1 MTLERQ
7 ILFWGLGLVGLLL
20 IVYLL
25 GSTITPFAAG
35 IVLGYLLDPVVLKLQ
50 RFGFS
55 RLGAS
60 LLILTVFVLTVVL
73 FFILVVPVLGGQF
86 IAFAQHLP
94 GYAMRLQAIA
104 VEEGN
109 AFIAKYGGHWLDA
122 LGLRQQLS
130 SAQIQKS
137 VGDFVAQSA
146 QWLLDAFT
154 RLVSG
159 GAALFNFL
167 SLLIVTPVVAFYIL
181 VDWHRMIAKL
191 DSWLPLDHRESLRN
205 IAREINHALA
215 GFIRG
220 QSIVCLFLGIWYS
233 VGLTLIGL
241 DYGFLIGVVGGLL
254 SFVPYVGSL
263 TALVLSLSVALF
275 QGWPSLKLFLLALGV
290 VGSGSVPRRKR
301 PLAAARRRID
311 RTSSG
316 LVDVRAPCLR
326 TVVWLSWVDHRRS
339 NGSGDRRYRS
349 SSHRSLPDEFVLPRQ
364 LGIGEPMMSPPRQ
377 LTFRW
382 PHSPSFARED
392 FLSAPSNLDALA
404 AVDQWPNWA
413 VRMLMLVGP
422 EGAGKSHL
430 GAIWA
435 RAAGAL
441 CLAGEELD
449 EPSLQACAKASAVLI
464 ENADQASRAE
474 AFFFHLINTGLQN
487 DMWLL
492 LTSRTAP
499 DTWGLNTPDLLSR
512 LRLAP
517 VVRLAAPDIELT
529 EAVLFKL
536 FSDRQLQVEP
546 HVIAYIALRIE
557 RSLGAARELVAVLDN
572 EALTQ
577 GRRITRAMAS
587 AALREMS
594 SDNEWP

>member
-1 MTLERQ
+1 MERQ
-7 ILFWGLGLVGLLL
+7 ILFWGLGSGGLLL

-50 RFGFS
+50 RFGFN

-122 LGLRQQLS
+122 FGLRQQLS

-191 DSWLPLDHRESLRN
+191 NSWLPLDHRETLRK

-220 QSIVCLFLGIWYS
+220 QSIVCLFLGVWYS

-241 DYGFLIGVVGGLL
+241 DYGFLIGVVGGVL

-263 TALVLSLSVALF
+263 TALMLSLSVALF

-290 VGSGSVPRRKR
+290 VGAGQFLEGNVLSPKLVGES
-301 PLAAARRRID
+301 I
-311 RTSSG
+311 G
-316 LVDVRAPCLR
+316 LHP
-326 TVVWLSWVDHRRS
+326 VWLMFALLAFRAIVRFPRAAHRRS
-339 NGSGDRRYRS
+339 HSGGDRRYLPA
-349 SSHRSLPDEFVLPRQ
+349 SHCALPDEFALSRPLGAREPMTSSPRQ
-364 LGIGEPMMSPPRQ
+364 LA
-377 LTFRW
+377 FRW

-392 FLSAPSNLDALA
+392 FLPAPSNRDALA
-404 AVDQWPNWA
+404 AIELWPNWA
-413 VRMLMLVGP
+413 SRMLMLVGP

-435 RAAGAL
+435 RAAGAIS
-441 CLAGEELD
+441 LAGEDLD
-449 EPSLQACAKASAVLI
+449 ELSPRGLCASL
-464 ENADQASRAE
+464 
-474 AFFFHLINTGLQN
+474 
-487 DMWLL
+487 
-492 LTSRTAP
+492 
-499 DTWGLNTPDLLSR
+499 
-512 LRLAP
+512 
-517 VVRLAAPDIELT
+517 
-529 EAVLFKL
+529 
-536 FSDRQLQVEP
+536 
-546 HVIAYIALRIE
+546 
-557 RSLGAARELVAVLDN
+557 ARC
-572 EALTQ
+572 
-577 GRRITRAMAS
+577 
-587 AALREMS
+587 
-594 SDNEWP
+594 

>member
-1 MTLERQ
+1 MSFGRVTLERQ
-7 ILFWGLGLVGLLL
+7 ILFWGLGLAALLL

-50 RFGFS
+50 KLGFS

-60 LLILTVFVLTVVL
+60 LLILTVFVLTVIL

-94 GYAMRLQAIA
+94 GYAMRMQAIA

-122 LGLRQQLS
+122 FGLRQQLS
-130 SAQIQKS
+130 SVQIQKS

-181 VDWHRMIAKL
+181 IDWHRMIAKL
-191 DSWLPLDHRESLRN
+191 DSWLPLDHRETLRK

-220 QSIVCLFLGIWYS
+220 QSIVCLFLGLWYS

-290 VGSGSVPRRKR
+290 VGSGQFLEGNVLSPQLVGESIGLHPVWLMFALLAFGQLFGFLGLIIAVPM
-301 PLAAARRRID
+301 AAAIGVITRHLIGLYL
-311 RTSSG
+311 TSSFY
-316 LVDVRAPCLR
+316 R
-326 TVVWLSWVDHRRS
+326 
-339 NGSGDRRYRS
+339 GSS
-349 SSHRSLPDEFVLPRQ
+349 ESE
-364 LGIGEPMMSPPRQ
+364 SP
-377 LTFRW
+377 
-382 PHSPSFARED
+382 
-392 FLSAPSNLDALA
+392 
-404 AVDQWPNWA
+404 
-413 VRMLMLVGP
+413 
-422 EGAGKSHL
+422 
-430 GAIWA
+430 
-435 RAAGAL
+435 
-441 CLAGEELD
+441 
-449 EPSLQACAKASAVLI
+449 
-464 ENADQASRAE
+464 
-474 AFFFHLINTGLQN
+474 
-487 DMWLL
+487 
-492 LTSRTAP
+492 
-499 DTWGLNTPDLLSR
+499 
-512 LRLAP
+512 
-517 VVRLAAPDIELT
+517 
-529 EAVLFKL
+529 
-536 FSDRQLQVEP
+536 
-546 HVIAYIALRIE
+546 
-557 RSLGAARELVAVLDN
+557 
-572 EALTQ
+572 
-577 GRRITRAMAS
+577 
-587 AALREMS
+587 
-594 SDNEWP
+594 